1 MSLARWEERLAP
13 FDGIAAVGFWVAG
26 VLVLQGPANQPDT
39 DASPARALVF
49 FKTEENAI
57 FLGTVLFMVGT
68 LFFLWFLG
76 LVRTRLVEAEGGSH
90 RLSSISFAAG
100 VATSV
105 SLLAMPAIH
114 ATGAINSENL
124 TPDSAQVYLGINV
137 AFFYAAELSA
147 AVFLLALGLVS
158 LAGQGFPSW
167 FAWVSILLAVVLV
180 IPPIG
185 WIALNYA
192 FPIWLVAVS
201 LLLATRSRSDSRPG
215 PGHRTP

>member
-13 FDGIAAVGFWVAG
+13 FDGIAAVAFWFAG
-26 VLVLQGPANQPDT
+26 VLILQGPADQPDT
-39 DASPARALVF
+39 NASPARALVF

-57 FLGTVLFMVGT
+57 LLGTFLFMVGT

-76 LVRTRLVEAEGGSH
+76 LVRMRLADTEGGSD
-90 RLSSISFAAG
+90 RVSSIAYAAG
-100 VATSV
+100 VATAV
-105 SLLAMPAIH
+105 SLLVMPAVH
-114 ATGAINSENL
+114 AAGAIQNDHLSA
-124 TPDSAQVYLGINV
+124 DAAQVYLGINV

-158 LAGQGFPSW
+158 LATRAFPSW
-167 FAWVSILLAVVLV
+167 LAWISLVLTVWLL

-185 WIALNYA
+185 WAGLLWG
-192 FPIWLVAVS
+192 FPLWLIAVS

-215 PGHRTP
+215 LEHRTP

>member
-13 FDGIAAVGFWVAG
+13 LDGIAAVAFWVAG
-26 VLVLQGPANQPDT
+26 VVVLQGPANQPDT
-39 DASPARALVF
+39 DSGPVQALAF
-49 FKTEENAI
+49 FKNNENEI
-57 FLGTVLFMVGT
+57 FVGTFLFMVGS

-90 RLSSISFAAG
+90 RLSSISFAGG

-114 ATGAINSENL
+114 AAGAINSENL

-147 AVFLLALGLVS
+147 AVFLLALGLAS
-158 LAGQGFPSW
+158 LSGQAFPIW
-167 FAWVSILLAVVLV
+167 LAWVSIVLAAVLV
-180 IPPIG
+180 IPPLG
-185 WIALNYA
+185 WAALNYA
-192 FPIWLVAVS
+192 FPIWLVVIS
-201 LLLATRSRSDSRPG
+201 VLLWTRSRSDSRPG
-215 PGHRTP
+215 PEHRTP